1 MKSLRCWEQV
11 IVLGGDASPRLPL
24 LYCLHYNAVLLRSL
38 VPALGG
44 GGAASGE
51 QAGASDALSVAPM
64 SAPVPMPGPV
74 PAPVAPIGAAL
85 VIDDAAKRLLLLL
98 RPRFSLQAT
107 QAPCA

>member
-1 MKSLRCWEQV
+1 M
-11 IVLGGDASPRLPL
+11 LGGDASPRLPL

-38 VPALGG
+38 VPTLG

-51 QAGASDALSVAPM
+51 QAGASNALSVAPM

-74 PAPVAPIGAAL
+74 PAPVAPIDAAL

-107 QAPCA
+107 QAPRA